1 MLLKIFVYVVIM
13 ILSACAVLM
22 GIIMYVMAEADVPHR
37 GMGIVLSIAGLT
49 ICMQSI
55 RTLIRLNREYQRIEL
70 KKVLDNP
77 DQILIQ
83 WEDEQQHTIITAH
96 ALFIDEQHIPFEA
109 FYSKLTSLQWQPPTL
124 TLNMEQGAAGWYIHK
139 TIELKAQ
146 DDKFRDLE
154 PVVDALQAAY
164 QSVRKDPV

>member
-83 WEDEQQHTIITAH
+83 WEDEQ
-96 ALFIDEQHIPFEA
+96 HIPFEA
-109 FYSKLTSLQWQPPTL
+109 FYSKLTSLQWLPPTL

-139 TIELKAQ
+139 TIELKVP

-154 PVVDALQAAY
+154 PVVDVLQAAN
-164 QSVRKDPV
+164 QSDRKDPV

>member
-1 MLLKIFVYVVIM
+1 MLLKICVYVVIM

-22 GIIMYVMAEADVPHR
+22 GIIMYVMAEADVPRR

-70 KKVLDNP
+70 KKVRDNP

-96 ALFIDEQHIPFEA
+96 ALFIDEQHIPFEV
-109 FYSKLTSLQWQPPTL
+109 FYAKLTSLQWQPPTL

-139 TIELKAQ
+139 TIELKVP
-146 DDKFRDLE
+146 DGKSRDLE
-154 PVVDALQAAY
+154 PVVEALQAAY
-164 QSVRKDPV
+164 QSDGKDPV

>member
-55 RTLIRLNREYQRIEL
+55 RTLIRLNRENQTIEL
-70 KKVLDNP
+70 KK
-77 DQILIQ
+77 
-83 WEDEQQHTIITAH
+83 
-96 ALFIDEQHIPFEA
+96 
-109 FYSKLTSLQWQPPTL
+109 YSTTPIKS
-124 TLNMEQGAAGWYIHK
+124 
-139 TIELKAQ
+139 
-146 DDKFRDLE
+146 
-154 PVVDALQAAY
+154 
-164 QSVRKDPV
+164 

>member
-1 MLLKIFVYVVIM
+1 
-13 ILSACAVLM
+13 
-22 GIIMYVMAEADVPHR
+22 
-37 GMGIVLSIAGLT
+37 
-49 ICMQSI
+49 MQSI
-55 RTLIRLNREYQRIEL
+55 RTLIRLNREYQRIES

-83 WEDEQQHTIITAH
+83 WQDEQQHTIITAH

-109 FYSKLTSLQWQPPTL
+109 FYSKLTSLQWLPPTL

-139 TIELKAQ
+139 TIELKVP

-164 QSVRKDPV
+164 QSDRKDPV